1 MIVRYN
7 FLYKSVIL
15 KLLHKFSLR
24 RKKNELRGKNK
35 RKILSA
41 AANSMCKLLPL
52 PAQLIASNVHIQN
65 NVSICFVFFLARNI
79 KWMFSFGWVLLYTRI
94 YGTQQKE
101 TEHRMTSN
109 TSPSILYELS
119 IPLIRVHCRVALKL
133 KTIIISCVGLH

>member
-1 MIVRYN
+1 
-7 FLYKSVIL
+7 
-15 KLLHKFSLR
+15 
-24 RKKNELRGKNK
+24 
-35 RKILSA
+35 
-41 AANSMCKLLPL
+41 
-52 PAQLIASNVHIQN
+52 
-65 NVSICFVFFLARNI
+65 
-79 KWMFSFGWVLLYTRI
+79 MFPFGWVLLYTRI